1 MAMRTETNYV
11 GAGFPASIKVYR
23 PETCY
28 PKLRIPSSFLKYF
41 NGDIPVVSLLEVE
54 GPTRRAWRVGIQADA
69 PLADQVPDGS
79 INSGVSVALF
89 EVVLKKSNFSKVLL
103 NIPASFGYKYM
114 KSGQKFEKTATLQ
127 TDGLFSFHRG
137 EDLESSTMP
146 SILDILH
153 SVVIEEIGR
162 SCRNFAELKKMKV
175 ESLVWI
181 TVKKKQLKEIG
192 TSLMAISFPIF
203 DACFTNVTEDA
214 SFCSEKLQKLG
225 WQYRPLEET
234 LTDAVESYKQGRWLS
249 GFKKRRH
256 LKFTFFPY
264 CNTLWLIIV
273 ALYVFQVHSLAN

>member
-1 MAMRTETNYV
+1 MAMRTEKNYV
-11 GAGFPASIKVYR
+11 GAGFPAFIKVYR
-23 PETCY
+23 PENCY

-54 GPTRRAWRVGIQADA
+54 GPTRRAWRIGEDFFFEGIQADA

-127 TDGLFSFHRG
+127 TDGKSWPVIVHSTDRLKFRKGWCKFARLRFFSFHRG

-234 LTDAVESYKQGRWLS
+234 LTDAVESYKQ
-249 GFKKRRH
+249 
-256 LKFTFFPY
+256 
-264 CNTLWLIIV
+264 
-273 ALYVFQVHSLAN
+273 VHSLAN